1 MHVTIFIYRCRIGT
15 NATQKNT
22 QCDTKVEIAS
32 AAIFYLKIG
41 PLSWSFPIKVVFL
54 HTTNLS

>member
-1 MHVTIFIYRCRIGT
+1 MFY
-15 NATQKNT
+15 KE
-22 QCDTKVEIAS
+22 TKAERRLKMQRMVIAS